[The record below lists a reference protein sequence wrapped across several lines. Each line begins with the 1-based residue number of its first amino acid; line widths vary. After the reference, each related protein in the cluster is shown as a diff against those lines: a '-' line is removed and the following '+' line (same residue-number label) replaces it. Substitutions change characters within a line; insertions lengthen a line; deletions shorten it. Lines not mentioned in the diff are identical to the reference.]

1 LSKPSKNCWSVRPDL
16 ENDLVIF
23 RFFFPKVIALHKIQV
38 MADFHINKVPTFS
51 LFQHENCAAME
62 EKVIMAVSKIP
73 AGVLIPALCRNLSSE
88 AMRNIIEVLSQTEYI
103 SKVYISLDQSDEN
116 QYIRAREIVR
126 PLGSKAML
134 IWNDKPAVSAI
145 ISRIEHQLP
154 LGVRGKGR
162 AVWTSLGY
170 VIGKGEV
177 SAIAFHDADIITYD
191 RDFLTRLLFPL
202 MYMRFQFV
210 KGFYVRYD
218 KKLFG
223 RVTPLFYFPLVRTL
237 KDMFG
242 STEFLDYM
250 GDFRYPLSGEFA
262 TYTSQARMMQFPSD
276 WGIEVGLLG
285 EIYRLV
291 RESRICQIELT
302 GRYDHK
308 HQQVGSATEKGLFK
322 MASDIAR
329 TFFTHLASNG
339 VSLNAEIFRTIR
351 LTYLKH
357 AREMVGMYESLAEMY
372 EKRITFDFHEELKT
386 VELFANAID
395 SGVLDFCDQHFGSPL
410 IPDWKRVE
418 SAIDGILTDLV
429 TAVEE

>member
-1 LSKPSKNCWSVRPDL
+1 
-16 ENDLVIF
+16 
-23 RFFFPKVIALHKIQV
+23 

-51 LFQHENCAAME
+51 LFQHENCEAME
-62 EKVIMAVSKIP
+62 EKVWKASAKVP
-73 AGVLIPALCRNLSSE
+73 VGVLIPALFRDLASD
-88 AMRNIIEVLSQTEYI
+88 AMGHIIEVLAGTEYVR
-103 SKVYISLDQSDEN
+103 KVYISLDQANEDEFLK
-116 QYIRAREIVR
+116 AREIVL
-126 PLGSKAML
+126 PLGEKAML
-134 IWNDKPAVSAI
+134 IWNDKPSVTDVI
-145 ISRIEHQLP
+145 GKIEKQLS

-170 VIGKGEV
+170 IIGKGEV
-177 SAIAFHDADIITYD
+177 SAIAFHDADIVTYD

-202 MYMRFQFV
+202 MYMRYQFV
-210 KGFYVRYD
+210 KGYYVRYD

-223 RVTPLFYFPLVRTL
+223 RVTRLFYFPLVRTL

-262 TYTSQARMMQFPSD
+262 TYTSQARMIQFPSD

-308 HQQVGSATEKGLFK
+308 HQQVGSQNEKGLFK

-339 VSLNAEIFRTIR
+339 VSLNSEVFRTIR

-372 EKRITFDFHEELKT
+372 ERRITFDFHEELKT
-386 VELFANAID
+386 VELFAGAID
-395 SGVLDFCDQHFGSPL
+395 SGVVDFCDQHYGSPL

-418 SAIDGILTDLV
+418 SAIDGILPELLR
-429 TAVEE
+429 AVEEE

>member
-1 LSKPSKNCWSVRPDL
+1 
-16 ENDLVIF
+16 
-23 RFFFPKVIALHKIQV
+23 

-51 LFQHENCAAME
+51 LFQHENCEAME
-62 EKVIMAVSKIP
+62 EKVWKASAKIP
-73 AGVLIPALCRNLSSE
+73 VGVLIPALFRDLSSE
-88 AMRNIIEVLSQTEYI
+88 AMHHIIDVLASTEYV
-103 SKVYISLDQSDEN
+103 SKIYISLDQADFSEYQQAKD
-116 QYIRAREIVR
+116 IVS
-126 PLGSKAML
+126 PLGNKAML
-134 IWNDKPAVSAI
+134 VWNDKPQVAAVIA
-145 ISRIEHQLP
+145 RIEKQLP

-162 AVWTSLGY
+162 AVWTCLGY
-170 VIGKGEV
+170 IIGKGEV
-177 SAIAFHDADIITYD
+177 SAIAFHDADIVTYD

-210 KGFYVRYD
+210 KGYYARYD
-218 KKLFG
+218 KKLYG
-223 RVTPLFYFPLVRTL
+223 RVTRLFYFPLVRTL

-262 TYTSQARMMQFPSD
+262 TYISQARMIQFPSD

-302 GRYDHK
+302 SRYDHK
-308 HQQVGSATEKGLFK
+308 HQQVGSPNEKGLFK

-339 VSLNAEIFRTIR
+339 VSLNTEVFRTIR

-386 VELFANAID
+386 VELFAGAID
-395 SGVLDFCDQHFGSPL
+395 SGVVDFCDQHYGSPL

-418 SAIDGILTDLV
+418 SAIDGILPDLLR
-429 TAVEE
+429 AVEED

>member
-1 LSKPSKNCWSVRPDL
+1 
-16 ENDLVIF
+16 
-23 RFFFPKVIALHKIQV
+23 

-51 LFQHENCAAME
+51 LFQHENCEAME
-62 EKVIMAVSKIP
+62 EKVWKASAKIP
-73 AGVLIPALCRNLSSE
+73 VGVLIPALFRDLSSD
-88 AMRNIIEVLSQTEYI
+88 AMHHIIEILIGTEYI
-103 SKVYISLDQSDEN
+103 KKVYISLDQADINEY
-116 QYIRAREIVR
+116 QKAKEIVR
-126 PLGSKAML
+126 PLGEKAML
-134 IWNDKPAVSAI
+134 IWNDKPQVSAV
-145 ISRIEHQLP
+145 ISRIEKQLT

-162 AVWTSLGY
+162 AVWTGLGY
-170 VIGKGEV
+170 IIGKGEV
-177 SAIAFHDADIITYD
+177 SAIAFHDADIVTYD

-210 KGFYVRYD
+210 KGYYVRYD
-218 KKLFG
+218 KKLYG
-223 RVTPLFYFPLVRTL
+223 RVTRLFYFPLVRTL

-262 TYTSQARMMQFPSD
+262 TYTSQARMIQFPSD

-308 HQQVGSATEKGLFK
+308 HQQVGSQNEKGLFK

-339 VSLNAEIFRTIR
+339 VSLNTEVFRTIR

-372 EKRITFDFHEELKT
+372 ERRITFDFHEELKT
-386 VELFANAID
+386 VELFAGAID
-395 SGVLDFCDQHFGSPL
+395 SGVVDFCDQHYGSPL

-418 SAIDGILTDLV
+418 SAIDGILPDLLR
-429 TAVEE
+429 AVEED

>member
-1 LSKPSKNCWSVRPDL
+1 
-16 ENDLVIF
+16 
-23 RFFFPKVIALHKIQV
+23 
-38 MADFHINKVPTFS
+38 
-51 LFQHENCAAME
+51 
-62 EKVIMAVSKIP
+62 
-73 AGVLIPALCRNLSSE
+73 
-88 AMRNIIEVLSQTEYI
+88 MRHIIEVLSGIDYI
-103 SKVYISLDQSDEN
+103 RRIYVSLDQANREEYDK
-116 QYIRAREIVR
+116 ARKILA
-126 PLGSKAML
+126 PLGEQATL
-134 IWNDKPAVSAI
+134 VWNDRPEVLAVI
-145 ISRIEHQLP
+145 QRIEKHLP
-154 LGVRGKGR
+154 LGNRGKGR
-162 AVWTSLGY
+162 AVWTCLGY
-170 VIGKGEV
+170 IIGKGEV
-177 SAIAFHDADIITYD
+177 SAIAFHDADIVTYD

-202 MYMRFQFV
+202 MYMRFQFS
-210 KGFYVRYD
+210 KGYYIRYD

-223 RVTPLFYFPLVRTL
+223 RVTRLFYFPLVRTL

-302 GRYDHK
+302 SRYDHK
-308 HQQVGSATEKGLFK
+308 HQQVGSESEKGLYK

-339 VSLNAEIFRTIR
+339 VALNTELFRTIR

-357 AREMVGMYESLAEMY
+357 AREMVGIFESLAEMY
-372 EKRITFDFHEELKT
+372 DKRIGFDFHEELKT
-386 VELFANAID
+386 VEIFAKAID
-395 SGVLDFCDQHFGSPL
+395 SGVVDFNDQHFGSPL

-418 SAIDGILTDLV
+418 SAIDGILNDLV
-429 TAVEE
+429 AAVELLL

>member
-1 LSKPSKNCWSVRPDL
+1 
-16 ENDLVIF
+16 
-23 RFFFPKVIALHKIQV
+23 

-51 LFQHENCAAME
+51 LFQHENCEAME
-62 EKVIMAVSKIP
+62 EKVRKASAKIP
-73 AGVLIPALCRNLSSE
+73 VGILIPALFRDLSSD
-88 AMRNIIEVLSQTEYI
+88 AMRHIIDVLAGTEYI
-103 SKVYISLDQSDEN
+103 RKVYISLDQADFSEY
-116 QYIRAREIVR
+116 QKAQEIIR
-126 PLGSKAML
+126 PLGDKAML
-134 IWNDKPAVSAI
+134 IWNDKPQVAAVI
-145 ISRIEHQLP
+145 GRIEKQLP

-170 VIGKGEV
+170 VIGKGDV
-177 SAIAFHDADIITYD
+177 SAIAFHDADIVTYD

-210 KGFYVRYD
+210 KGYYVRYD
-218 KKLFG
+218 KKLYG
-223 RVTPLFYFPLVRTL
+223 RVTRLFYFPLVRTL

-242 STEFLDYM
+242 STDFLDYM

-262 TYTSQARMMQFPSD
+262 TYTSQARMIQFPSD

-302 GRYDHK
+302 SRYDHK
-308 HQQVGSATEKGLFK
+308 HQQVGSQNEKGLFK

-339 VSLNAEIFRTIR
+339 VSLNTEVFRTIR

-372 EKRITFDFHEELKT
+372 ERRITFDFHEELKT
-386 VELFANAID
+386 VELFAGAID
-395 SGVLDFCDQHFGSPL
+395 SGVVDFCDQHYGSPL

-418 SAIDGILTDLV
+418 SAIDGILTDLLR
-429 TAVEE
+429 AVEED

>member
-1 LSKPSKNCWSVRPDL
+1 
-16 ENDLVIF
+16 
-23 RFFFPKVIALHKIQV
+23 

-51 LFQHENCAAME
+51 LFQHENCEAME
-62 EKVIMAVSKIP
+62 EKVWKSSAKIP
-73 AGVLIPALCRNLSSE
+73 VGVLIPALFRDLSSD
-88 AMRNIIEVLSQTEYI
+88 AMHHIIDVLVGTEYI
-103 SKVYISLDQSDEN
+103 KKVYISLDQADLSEY
-116 QYIRAREIVR
+116 QQAKEIVR
-126 PLGSKAML
+126 PLGDKAML
-134 IWNDKPAVSAI
+134 IWNDKPQVAAVI
-145 ISRIEHQLP
+145 GRIEKQLT

-162 AVWTSLGY
+162 AVWTGLGY
-170 VIGKGEV
+170 IIGKGDV
-177 SAIAFHDADIITYD
+177 SAIAFHDADIVTYD

-210 KGFYVRYD
+210 KGYYVRYD
-218 KKLFG
+218 KKLYG
-223 RVTPLFYFPLVRTL
+223 RVTRLFYFPLVRTL

-262 TYTSQARMMQFPSD
+262 TYTSQARMIQFPSD

-302 GRYDHK
+302 SRYDHK
-308 HQQVGSATEKGLFK
+308 HQQVGSQNEKGLFK

-339 VSLNAEIFRTIR
+339 VSLNTEVFRTIR

-372 EKRITFDFHEELKT
+372 ERRITFDFHEELKT
-386 VELFANAID
+386 VELFAGAID
-395 SGVLDFCDQHFGSPL
+395 SGVVDFCDQHYGSPL

-418 SAIDGILTDLV
+418 SAIDGILSDLLR
-429 TAVEE
+429 AVEED

>member
-1 LSKPSKNCWSVRPDL
+1 
-16 ENDLVIF
+16 
-23 RFFFPKVIALHKIQV
+23 

-51 LFQHENCAAME
+51 LFQHESCEAME
-62 EKVIMAVSKIP
+62 EKVIKASGKIP
-73 AGVLIPALCRNLSSE
+73 VGVLIPALFRDLSSE
-88 AMRNIIEVLSQTEYI
+88 AMHNIIRVLSDTQYI
-103 SKVYISLDQSDEN
+103 SKIYISLDQADHHE
-116 QYIRAREIVR
+116 YVRARDIVK
-126 PLGSKAML
+126 PLGEKAML
-134 IWNDKPAVSAI
+134 VWNDKPSVKSV
-145 ISRIEHQLP
+145 ISRIEEQLP
-154 LGVRGKGR
+154 IGVRGKGR

-170 VIGKGEV
+170 IIGKGEV

-202 MYMRFQFV
+202 MHMRFQFV
-210 KGFYVRYD
+210 KGYYIRYNE
-218 KKLFG
+218 KLFG
-223 RVTPLFYFPLVRTL
+223 RVTRLFYFPFVRTL
-237 KDMFG
+237 KDIFG

-308 HQQVGSATEKGLFK
+308 HQNVGSEKEKGLFK

-329 TFFTHLASNG
+329 TFFTHLVSNG
-339 VSLNAEIFRTIR
+339 ISLHADIFRTIR

-357 AREMVGMYESLAEMY
+357 AREMVGMYEALAEMY
-372 EKRITFDFHEELKT
+372 EKRIAFDFHEEIKT
-386 VELFANAID
+386 VELFAGAID
-395 SGVLDFCDQHFGSPL
+395 SGVLDFCDQHYGSPL

-418 SAIDGILTDLV
+418 SAIDNILNDLL
-429 TAVEE
+429 TAVEED

>member
-1 LSKPSKNCWSVRPDL
+1 
-16 ENDLVIF
+16 
-23 RFFFPKVIALHKIQV
+23 

-51 LFQHENCAAME
+51 LLQHENCAAME
-62 EKVIMAVSKIP
+62 EKVLKAVNKIP
-73 AGVLIPALCRNLSSE
+73 AGVLIPALYRDLSSD

-116 QYIRAREIVR
+116 QYIRAKEIVK

-134 IWNDKPAVSAI
+134 IWNDNPAVSSL

-154 LGVRGKGR
+154 LGGRGKGR
-162 AVWTSLGY
+162 AVWTTLGY
-170 VIGKGEV
+170 IIGKGEV

-210 KGFYVRYD
+210 KGYYVRYD

-223 RVTPLFYFPLVRTL
+223 RVTRLFYFPLVRTL

-302 GRYDHK
+302 SRYDHK
-308 HQQVGSATEKGLFK
+308 HQQVGSTTEKGLFK

-339 VSLNAEIFRTIR
+339 VSLNTEIFRTIR

-386 VELFANAID
+386 VELFASAID

-429 TAVEE
+429 SAVEE

>member
-1 LSKPSKNCWSVRPDL
+1 
-16 ENDLVIF
+16 
-23 RFFFPKVIALHKIQV
+23 

-51 LFQHENCAAME
+51 LFQHENCEAME
-62 EKVIMAVSKIP
+62 EKVWKASAKIP
-73 AGVLIPALCRNLSSE
+73 VGVLIPALFRDLSSD
-88 AMRNIIEVLSQTEYI
+88 AMHHIIDVLIGTEYI
-103 SKVYISLDQSDEN
+103 KKVYISLDQATLNEY
-116 QYIRAREIVR
+116 QQAKEIVR
-126 PLGSKAML
+126 PLGDKAML
-134 IWNDKPAVSAI
+134 IWNDKPQVAAVI
-145 ISRIEHQLP
+145 GRIEKQLT

-162 AVWTSLGY
+162 AVWTCLGY
-170 VIGKGEV
+170 IIGKGEV
-177 SAIAFHDADIITYD
+177 SAIAFHDADIVTYD

-210 KGFYVRYD
+210 KGYYVRYD
-218 KKLFG
+218 KKLYG
-223 RVTPLFYFPLVRTL
+223 RVTRLFYFPLVRTL

-262 TYTSQARMMQFPSD
+262 TYTSQARMIQFPSD

-302 GRYDHK
+302 SRYDHK
-308 HQQVGSATEKGLFK
+308 HQQVGSANEKGLFK

-339 VSLNAEIFRTIR
+339 VALNTEVFRTIR

-372 EKRITFDFHEELKT
+372 ERRITFDFHEELKT
-386 VELFANAID
+386 VELFAGAID
-395 SGVLDFCDQHFGSPL
+395 SGVVDFCDQHYGSPL

-418 SAIDGILTDLV
+418 SAIDGILPDLLR
-429 TAVEE
+429 AVEED

>member
-1 LSKPSKNCWSVRPDL
+1 
-16 ENDLVIF
+16 
-23 RFFFPKVIALHKIQV
+23 

-51 LFQHENCAAME
+51 IFQDEDCVAME
-62 EKVIMAVSKIP
+62 EKIIRASAKIP
-73 AGVLIPALCRNLSSE
+73 IGILIPALYSDLAGE
-88 AMRNIIEVLSQTEYI
+88 AMQNIIRVLSETDYVRH
-103 SKVYISLDQSDEN
+103 VYISLDRADASDFK
-116 QYIRAREIVR
+116 QARQIVG
-126 PLGSKAML
+126 PLKHKASL
-134 IWNDKPAVSAI
+134 VWNDKPAVQEVIAK
-145 ISRIEHQLP
+145 IENHLP

-162 AVWTSLGY
+162 AVWTTLGY
-170 VIGKGEV
+170 VIGKADV
-177 SAIAFHDADIITYD
+177 SAIAFHDADILTYD

-202 MYMRFQFV
+202 MYMRYQFV

-218 KKLFG
+218 KRLYG
-223 RVTPLFYFPLVRTL
+223 RVSRLFYFPLVRSL

-291 RESRICQIELT
+291 RETRICQIELT
-302 GRYDHK
+302 PRYDHK
-308 HQQVGSATEKGLFK
+308 HQAVGSESEKGLFK

-339 VSLNAEIFRTIR
+339 TIMGTEVLRSIR

-357 AREMVGMYESLAEMY
+357 AREMVGVYESLAEMY
-372 EKRITFDFHEELKT
+372 EKRISYDFHEELNT
-386 VELFANAID
+386 VELFARAID
-395 SGVLDFCDQHFGSPL
+395 AGMAEFCDQHFGSPL

-418 SAIDGILTDLV
+418 SALDGILGELV
-429 TAVEE
+429 VAVEND